1 MKEYKYNIGQK
12 VIISGQERM
21 IVKRYLDYGIA
32 GGVEISM
39 VYDLPKK
46 YYSLDKSVR
55 IGNYDFNTVEEKEI
69 DYVVK

>member
-12 VIISGQERM
+12 VIISGQER
-21 IVKRYLDYGIA
+21 IIIKRYLDYGIA

-39 VYDLPKK
+39 VYDPPKK